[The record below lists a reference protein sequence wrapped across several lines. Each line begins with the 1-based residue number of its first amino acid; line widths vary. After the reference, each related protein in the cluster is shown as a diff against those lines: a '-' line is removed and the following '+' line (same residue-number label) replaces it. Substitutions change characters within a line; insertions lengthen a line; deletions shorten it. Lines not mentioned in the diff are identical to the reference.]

1 MESKSAETKSK
12 QNKHAKQK
20 HSKAKKE
27 SPSKKK
33 EFKTQDEVE
42 GEKTGISEEEEDFK
56 GRIDVHTLNYFKR
69 VEKLLEEGF
78 EDKESQEL
86 FLNNV
91 LDQVG
96 QGLRTC
102 QLAKHRLTSKILETL
117 LAFCNATQYLGV
129 FKSLLEDVVIVSDD
143 RFGSHVIQK
152 AVTLIPNHINCDNIE
167 VRSEIE
173 EAVLKLARIMRKNIS
188 ELMRS
193 MYACHIISCLI
204 QVLGGMEIS
213 DLVSRS
219 RNSRMTRKKFFKKGA
234 VSIQQG
240 IGIFPQLFS
249 VVRQ

>member
-1 MESKSAETKSK
+1 MDGKSAESQKK
-12 QNKHAKQK
+12 RRKLAKEE

-33 EFKTQDEVE
+33 SQIRLDEE
-42 GEKTGISEEEEDFK
+42 ERTAISGEEDFK

-117 LAFCNATQYLGV
+117 LTFCNAAQYLGV
-129 FKSLLEDVVIVSDD
+129 FKSLLEDVVVVSDD

-152 AVTLIPNHINCDNIE
+152 AVTLIPNHINCDNHE
-167 VRSEIE
+167 VRNEIE
-173 EAVLKLARIMRKNIS
+173 KVVLKLARIMKKNIS

-204 QVLGGMEIS
+204 QVLGAMEIS
-213 DLVSRS
+213 DSVSRS

-234 VSIQQG
+234 ASSQQG
-240 IGIFPQLFS
+240 FS
-249 VVRQ
+249 FIYFKFHYIQFMN